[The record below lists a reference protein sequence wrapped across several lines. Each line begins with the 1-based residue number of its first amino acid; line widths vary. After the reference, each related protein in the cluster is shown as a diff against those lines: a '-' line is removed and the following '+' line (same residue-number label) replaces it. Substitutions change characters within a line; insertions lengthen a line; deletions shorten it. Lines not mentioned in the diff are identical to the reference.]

1 MRGNCFL
8 HVCVCGGGGM
18 CVCVGMCV
26 GVDVCGCVCVSV
38 SFFIFTHRSKEKL
51 SGAPDSQLSV
61 IGSFVPAIPWILRSA
76 RKTEKECAQSAVDF
90 IRLTHP
96 VAGLVPFVDT
106 YARLLHA
113 ALNGRD
119 LKLEVLRVLS
129 HSELGGPAKRQMVL
143 QLQDEAHK

>member
-1 MRGNCFL
+1 MW
-8 HVCVCGGGGM
+8 VCVCA
-18 CVCVGMCV
+18 CV
-26 GVDVCGCVCVSV
+26 CVCVSV
-38 SFFIFTHRSKEKL
+38 CQCFLIIIFTHRSKEKL

-113 ALNGRD
+113 VLNGHD

>member
-1 MRGNCFL
+1 
-8 HVCVCGGGGM
+8 M
-18 CVCVGMCV
+18 CVYV
-26 GVDVCGCVCVSV
+26 CVCVSV

-113 ALNGRD
+113 VLNGRD